1 MLLLSSSMI
10 YKREKACLF
19 AVEYLDTYRGCR
31 NNHPRSPSSVIKN
44 KKKISNTR
52 ANIIHTR
59 RDEMYQWPKHKEE
72 GSGRKYSSG
81 DSGGGGRG
89 HVRVTRKSC
98 VEARDR
104 FLAIP

>member
-52 ANIIHTR
+52 ASTHTKR
-59 RDEMYQWPKHKEE
+59 R
-72 GSGRKYSSG
+72 GVS
-81 DSGGGGRG
+81 
-89 HVRVTRKSC
+89 VAA
-98 VEARDR
+98 EA
-104 FLAIP
+104 